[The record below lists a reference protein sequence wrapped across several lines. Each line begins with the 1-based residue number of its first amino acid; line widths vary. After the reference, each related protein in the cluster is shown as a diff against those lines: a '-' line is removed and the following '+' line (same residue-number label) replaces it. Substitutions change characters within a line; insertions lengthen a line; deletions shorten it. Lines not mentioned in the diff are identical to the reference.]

1 MENKKTYIVITPFF
15 PSKNSFVGSFI
26 FDQINEIRNQSN
38 FNIKI
43 VKIVTAFSFEKDY
56 KFEGFE
62 IKIFRVIDFP
72 FFIFP
77 GIFNDLN
84 IVRFTSFLKKKKI
97 NNIIISHAHV
107 SYPAAYL
114 QNSLVCKKI
123 VQHHGLDVLQL
134 LNGRSNFIMKLQKKY
149 LIRKSI
155 IQLNKSDLNIGV
167 SKLVLN
173 KLREYPAYIPKDE
186 FVLYNGVDTSKFY
199 QIKGDKNKTY
209 TIGCIANFWEIKDQI
224 SLIKAFELLI
234 LDGITDIQLKL
245 IGSGKKLE
253 FCKNFV
259 RDHNLSAFIIFEME
273 RQHTLINDFYNDI
286 DLFVLPSYYEALG
299 CVYLESW
306 STNTPFIAIKNQGIS
321 ELIPENEINNLLAD
335 EKSPKSLKEKIYGEY
350 NKKRNFPFDEKYD
363 IKNTVKVFM
372 NHSFFCD
379 YS

>member
-15 PSKNSFVGSFI
+15 PSKNSFVGSYI
-26 FDQINEIRNQSN
+26 FDQINEIRHQSN

-43 VKIVTAFSFEKDY
+43 VKIVTVFSFEKDY

-72 FFIFP
+72 FFIYP

-149 LIRKSI
+149 IIRKSI

-173 KLREYPAYIPKDE
+173 KLREYPAYTPKDE
-186 FVLYNGVDTSKFY
+186 FVLYNGVDTSKFF
-199 QIKGDKNKTY
+199 QIKVDKNKTY

-259 RDHNLSAFIIFEME
+259 RDHNLTAFIIFEKE

-363 IKNTVKVFM
+363 IKNTIYDFLSLAIFEK
-372 NHSFFCD
+372 ND
-379 YS
+379 

>member
-15 PSKNSFVGSFI
+15 PSKNSFVGSYI
-26 FDQINEIRNQSN
+26 FDQINEIRHQSN

-84 IVRFTSFLKKKKI
+84 RVRFTSFLKKKKI
-97 NNIIISHAHV
+97 NNIVISHAHV

-173 KLREYPAYIPKDE
+173 KLREYPAYTPKDE

-199 QIKGDKNKTY
+199 QIKGEKNIIY

-245 IGSGKKLE
+245 IGSGKKFE

-259 RDHNLSAFIIFEME
+259 RDHNLSAFIIFKKE

-363 IKNTVKVFM
+363 IKNTIYDFLSLAIFEK
-372 NHSFFCD
+372 ND
-379 YS
+379 

>member
-1 MENKKTYIVITPFF
+1 MEDKKTYIVITPFF
-15 PSKNSFVGSFI
+15 PSKNSFVGSYI
-26 FDQINEIRNQSN
+26 FDQINEIRHQSN

-77 GIFNDLN
+77 GIFNDFN

-173 KLREYPAYIPKDE
+173 KLREYPAYTPKDE

-199 QIKGDKNKTY
+199 QIKGEKNITY

-259 RDHNLSAFIIFEME
+259 RDHNLSAFIIFEKE

-363 IKNTVKVFM
+363 IKNTIKVFM

-379 YS
+379 YN